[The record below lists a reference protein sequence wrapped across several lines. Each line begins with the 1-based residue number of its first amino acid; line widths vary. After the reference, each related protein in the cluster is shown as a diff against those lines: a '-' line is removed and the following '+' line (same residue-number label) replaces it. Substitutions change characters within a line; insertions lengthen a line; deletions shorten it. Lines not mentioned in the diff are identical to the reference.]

1 MADKPFIPDVAAR
14 ALVRSARLGSLGTLA
29 TGDGTPFASLV
40 SVATMPDGTP
50 LVLISRLALH
60 TRNAEAD
67 ARASLLVTD
76 GAIADPL
83 AGARVT
89 LSGRLRPVAGEAV
102 PLARR
107 RFLARHPSA
116 EGYAAFP
123 DFAFWQLDVQTAH
136 LVGGFGRIH
145 ALEAADVLIDPTLGN
160 LFVAG
165 EEGAVAHM
173 NADHR
178 DALALYA
185 TVLAGAEPGAW
196 IATGIDPC
204 GIDLM
209 TEDRIRAVRV
219 DFPAPATE
227 PGSLRPALVQ
237 LARLAREQ
245 AEIAA

>member
-1 MADKPFIPDVAAR
+1 MTEKPFIPDVAAR
-14 ALVRSARLGSLGTLA
+14 ALLRSARLGSLATLA
-29 TGDGTPFASLV
+29 TEDGGPFASLA
-40 SVATMPDGTP
+40 SVATLPDGTP

-60 TRNAEAD
+60 TRNAAAD
-67 ARASLLVTD
+67 PRASLLVTD

-89 LSGRLRPVAGEAV
+89 VSGLLKPVAEETV

-116 EGYAAFP
+116 EGYSAFP
-123 DFAFWQLDVQTAH
+123 DFAFWQLDIDRAH

-145 ALEAADVLIDPTLGN
+145 ALAPADILIDAAFAN
-160 LFVAG
+160 VFEAG

-178 DALALYA
+178 DALELYA
-185 TVLAGAEPGAW
+185 TVLAGAAPGPW
-196 IATGIDPC
+196 ITTGIDPH

-209 TEDRIRAVRV
+209 TEDRIGAARV
-219 DFPAPATE
+219 DFPTPATE
-227 PGSLRPALVQ
+227 PGALRKALVA
-237 LARLAREQ
+237 LAHQAREQ
-245 AEIAA
+245 AGIAA